1 MMTMRAASL
10 EKVSLG
16 RILLV
21 EDEELQG
28 EHLRREL
35 VRNNI
40 ECVWAKDFDSAVKQL
55 NQSSIHCVVTDV
67 FLRPNQPEGLK
78 IVELANQNGIPSII
92 ITSAL
97 DLEVAKKGLNNGADY
112 LFEKPLSTKDLL
124 KSIDEIWENP
134 KGLIGRRERFL
145 ENHRLTEKE
154 KEMTRLILK
163 GLSNQEISS
172 VSGNSLATVK
182 FYSSQIY
189 EKFAVKSRAEL
200 FNLVF
205 PT

>member
-1 MMTMRAASL
+1 MTMRAASL

>member
-1 MMTMRAASL
+1 MSMRAASL
-10 EKVSLG
+10 EKVSQG

-21 EDEELQG
+21 EDEELQA
-28 EHLRREL
+28 ELLRREL

-40 ECVWAKDFDSAVKQL
+40 EVIWAKDFDSAVAQL
-55 NQSSIHCVVTDV
+55 NEANIHCVITDV
-67 FLRPNQPEGLK
+67 FLEPSQPAGLK
-78 IVELANQNGIPSII
+78 IVEIANQNGIPSII

-97 DLEVAKKGLNNGADY
+97 DLEVAKTGLNNGADY
-112 LFEKPLSTKDLL
+112 LFEKPVPMKDLL
-124 KSIDEIWENP
+124 KSLDDIWENP
-134 KGLIGRRERFL
+134 KGLIARRERFL

-163 GLSNQEISS
+163 GLSNQEISN